1 MVLYEDCVSGGGC
14 MQNQKKIWGSVMVF
28 AVLTICTLTFQN
40 CAPSSTDS
48 ASTSSDGTTAN
59 TDNSSTST
67 SILTYPNAG
76 TPVTLIPGQSITLK
90 LTKPS
95 YMSNAADYLWIVPSD
110 DYALASYYGLFT
122 EVDGYLYVSLT
133 VKSSYASAKNMRLYI
148 LNIASNSYADKTG
161 LGLKIDASAYGQ
173 HYSSDMVSEMCDV
186 RGGYVPT
193 FIFDKTKEAA
203 DALIVFDNGAGVG
216 SLECNFGGTSVD
228 CLSTSSWPSDWASRS
243 LTISGY
249 NRCGA
254 TTTRTF

>member
-1 MVLYEDCVSGGGC
+1 
-14 MQNQKKIWGSVMVF
+14 MQNQKKIWGSVIVF
-28 AVLTICTLTFQN
+28 AVLTVCTLTFQN
-40 CAPSSTDS
+40 CAPSSTES
-48 ASTSSDGTTAN
+48 ASTSTDTN
-59 TDNSSTST
+59 TSSGDSSSTDT
-67 SILTYPNAG
+67 AILTYPNSG

-90 LTKPS
+90 MTKPS

-133 VKSSYASAKNMRLYI
+133 VKSSYASVKNMRLYT
-148 LNIASNSYADKTG
+148 LNIATNTYADTTG
-161 LGLKIDASAYGQ
+161 IGIKIDASAYGQ
-173 HYSSDMVSEMCDV
+173 HFSGDMVSEMCDV
-186 RGGYVPT
+186 RGAYVPT
-193 FIFDKTKEAA
+193 FIFDKTKAAA

-228 CLSTSSWPSDWASRS
+228 CLTTSAWPSDWASRS
-243 LTISGY
+243 LTITGY